1 MCSLK
6 KRITNLLCTRKD
18 SLPVVVSAT
27 VDVPVLVQAD
37 RLAGQVLLADAAGE
51 AGGVVAE
58 LTHPQALPLDLLTTL
73 LTVLRL
79 LLYKH
84 NELILKL
91 VFAVMYT
98 IYCFIPK
105 KCKQK
110 YRACTVRKV
119 WADVTIC
126 D

>member
-1 MCSLK
+1 MFLK

-37 RLAGQVLLADAAGE
+37 RLAGQVLLADGAGE

-73 LTVLRL
+73 LTALRL

-105 KCKQK
+105 KCKQN
-110 YRACTVRKV
+110 YLACTVRKV

>member
-1 MCSLK
+1 MCTLK

-37 RLAGQVLLADAAGE
+37 RLAGQVLLADGAGE

-73 LTVLRL
+73 LTALRL

-84 NELILKL
+84 NSHEHYLLL
-91 VFAVMYT
+91 
-98 IYCFIPK
+98 
-105 KCKQK
+105 
-110 YRACTVRKV
+110 
-119 WADVTIC
+119 
-126 D
+126 